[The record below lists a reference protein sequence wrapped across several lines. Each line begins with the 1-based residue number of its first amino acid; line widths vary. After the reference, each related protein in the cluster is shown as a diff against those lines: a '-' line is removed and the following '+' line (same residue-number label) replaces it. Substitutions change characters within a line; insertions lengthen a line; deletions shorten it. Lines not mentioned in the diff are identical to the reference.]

1 MLPIQLQGGAFVG
14 LLARR
19 RKWHQAEY
27 NRILASRDLLPSEQA
42 REALAQHRACIWE
55 IDAIM
60 AKEEPAWG
68 PEREITEK
76 FLNWNGEG
84 VA

>member
-1 MLPIQLQGGAFVG
+1 MLPIQLQSGAFAG
-14 LLARR
+14 LLHRR
-19 RKWHQAEY
+19 RKWHKAEY
-27 NRILASRDLLPSEQA
+27 NRILASRDQLPSELA
-42 REALAQHRACIWE
+42 REALAQHRACILE

-60 AKEEPAWG
+60 AKDEPVWG

-76 FLNWNGEG
+76 FLDWDGEG